1 MGEQQMKRA
10 RHSGADAEGVARVL
24 PLFAGESALF
34 YDLDAFEQTLLAL
47 QRAFPPHFRHTLAV
61 KANPLPAMLR
71 LAVEGFG
78 FGLECAS
85 LPEVELSL
93 RAGCAPGLVMFD
105 SPCKTVADLR
115 RALEAG
121 VQINCDSFDEVE
133 RVARLL
139 GGAASASAVAVRI
152 NPLLGFGAIRA
163 LSVSDPASKFGV
175 PLTAENE
182 AELVALFARHRFL
195 TGLHVHV
202 GSQGCSL
209 DMLAAGASAVL
220 ALARKLERCTLLDLG
235 GGLPTNF
242 ASDACTPTFA
252 EYARVM
258 QEKAP
263 ELFLPD
269 CKFTCFTEFGRAVHA
284 KIGWAV
290 SRCEYVKL
298 AERTR
303 IAVIHF
309 GSDMFLRTC
318 YVPDQFAL
326 RVQVF
331 DKDTCE
337 QKTKAL
343 DAGWT
348 QNVVGPLCF
357 GGDKLVDSAVDLPE
371 IGEGDFVV
379 VRDAGANC
387 LSLWSR
393 HCSRASPEVI
403 GYRIAPHSGEVTFTQ
418 LRKRET
424 LEHVLSFWE

>member
-85 LPEVELSL
+85 LPEVELS

-152 NPLLGFGAIRA
+152 NPLLGFGAIRRSACRTPRASSGSRSRRRTRPSSWRCSRGTASSPGCTCTWVAGVLAGHAGRGRERRARAGPQARA
-163 LSVSDPASKFGV
+163 L
-175 PLTAENE
+175 
-182 AELVALFARHRFL
+182 H
-195 TGLHVHV
+195 
-202 GSQGCSL
+202 
-209 DMLAAGASAVL
+209 AAG
-220 ALARKLERCTLLDLG
+220 LG
-235 GGLPTNF
+235 RRPAHQL
-242 ASDACTPTFA
+242 
-252 EYARVM
+252 R
-258 QEKAP
+258 
-263 ELFLPD
+263 L
-269 CKFTCFTEFGRAVHA
+269 GRVHA
-284 KIGWAV
+284 HVRRIGWAV

-348 QNVVGPLCF
+348 QNVVVPLVLRGRQARGLRPWTCPR
-357 GGDKLVDSAVDLPE
+357 SA
-371 IGEGDFVV
+371 
-379 VRDAGANC
+379 
-387 LSLWSR
+387 
-393 HCSRASPEVI
+393 
-403 GYRIAPHSGEVTFTQ
+403 
-418 LRKRET
+418 RET
-424 LEHVLSFWE
+424 LWS